1 MTTVV
6 GPTATDS
13 APTASESAAVEFAW
27 KYFWPVTANDCNAPA
42 SCRTVTA
49 SCCPVPSA
57 TLVIWR
63 YVLLVA
69 SPTDTAPS
77 SVWSVVLNGIDAVPL
92 RRMPDAGVVAR
103 SDTDPAPSAML
114 PSTFEIAF
122 GPIATLSAPIAWL
135 SGAVE
140 FAWKYLMPCA
150 LMLSIAEP
158 TLLLIVVEPSLLY
171 VTYDGAEIVPVVG
184 S

>member
-1 MTTVV
+1 M
-6 GPTATDS
+6 
-13 APTASESAAVEFAW
+13 
-27 KYFWPVTANDCNAPA
+27 KYFWPVTANDCSAPV

-49 SCCPVPSA
+49 SCWPVPSA

-63 YVLLVA
+63 YVLFVA

-77 SVWSVVLNGIDAVPL
+77 SVWSVVSNGIDALPL
-92 RRMPDAGVVAR
+92 RRMPDDGTTAR
-103 SDTDPAPSAML
+103 SATEPEPSAML
-114 PSTFEIAF
+114 PSTLEIAF
-122 GPIATLSAPIAWL
+122 GPIATLSTPTAWL

-158 TLLLIVVEPSLLY
+158 TLLLIVVDPSLLY

>member
-1 MTTVV
+1 
-6 GPTATDS
+6 
-13 APTASESAAVEFAW
+13 
-27 KYFWPVTANDCNAPA
+27 
-42 SCRTVTA
+42 
-49 SCCPVPSA
+49 
-57 TLVIWR
+57 
-63 YVLLVA
+63 
-69 SPTDTAPS
+69 
-77 SVWSVVLNGIDAVPL
+77 
-92 RRMPDAGVVAR
+92 MPDAGVVAR

-122 GPIATLSAPIAWL
+122 ADRDTVGSIAWL